1 MRNIFFIFYSFYCI
15 ILFYIYIDA
24 YIATTTNT
32 NYYTNYYNNFMRHFI
47 LLFLMILC
55 EISEMSQALGQIAGQ
70 NLPTNQLNGEII
82 TEIKNPEESYTIGKN
97 LAYILDKTHQLTPD
111 QIHEG
116 NLPLQSKF
124 ELFKEEC
131 VSMGLTDATLWLRL
145 KIKNNSNM
153 QNWLLYCANGFV
165 DKIDLYHK
173 NSKGKWIIQENGINS
188 DPTKR
193 TLNHRFPTFVF
204 NDRDTITRTYY
215 LKIRTKSAMQVPIY
229 LERGFNFSQK
239 SHILELLYGIFAGIM
254 LLMMFS
260 SLFSAISFKDKEY
273 FYYFVFVFGSSVF
286 YLSVSGY
293 LPLYV
298 WKENYMAGKLFLG
311 LGMGCW
317 SAGAALFTR
326 SFLYTT
332 RYFPLMSK
340 LLGFYAI
347 YGVFIGFAAFFMD
360 YIDYVYLVVIGGN
373 IGNLVILIAC
383 WVCWLRGNTYARYIA
398 IAWLFYIIGTTL
410 LALSVVGIIP
420 RTLIT
425 AHLGEISSVLEI
437 LLFSM
442 ALSDKYRIIQQNNI
456 KQKIVAQEKIIK
468 LQQENNENL
477 EHKVQERTQELQAK
491 QTEIEVQNE
500 ELRQQQEEL
509 EASANQL
516 SEQNKLIEEK
526 NAELNITSA
535 SLEKKIN
542 ERTLQLSEANQTL
555 VSQNNQLEQF
565 GFITA
570 HNLRSPVAHLIGL
583 TSIFN
588 LKNINDPTNAEIIP
602 RLRAA
607 SIRLDEV
614 IRDLNIILEI
624 RKGINQNMELIDLH
638 VVFKNVSGVLEN
650 DIIHS
655 DAIITTNFAQAHK
668 VLFVDVYMKSI
679 LYNFISNGIK
689 YAHPDRKPEIIIKT
703 RKEGSF
709 VVLSI
714 ADNGLGIDLDK
725 HQSKIFGL
733 YQRFHL
739 HKEGKGI
746 GLYLCKT
753 QLEALGGRITVES
766 VPNQGTTFHLYFKN

>member
-1 MRNIFFIFYSFYCI
+1 MRYF
-15 ILFYIYIDA
+15 
-24 YIATTTNT
+24 T
-32 NYYTNYYNNFMRHFI
+32 

-55 EISEMSQALGQIAGQ
+55 KYSAIGQ
-70 NLPTNQLNGEII
+70 NLAISETI
-82 TEIKNPEESYTIGKN
+82 TELKNPEEGYTVGKN
-97 LAYILDKTHQLTPD
+97 LAYILDKTNKLTPD

-116 NLPLQSKF
+116 KLPF
-124 ELFKEEC
+124 EVFKQEC

-145 KIKNNSNM
+145 RIKNSSNA

-165 DKIDLYHK
+165 DKIDLYFK
-173 NSKGKWIIQENGINS
+173 NSKGKWIIQENGLNS
-188 DPTKR
+188 VPSKR

-239 SHILELLYGIFAGIM
+239 SHVLELLYGIFTGIM
-254 LLMMFS
+254 ILMMFS

-273 FYYFVFVFGSSVF
+273 FYYFVFVLGSSIF
-286 YLSVSGY
+286 YLSLSGH
-293 LPLYV
+293 LSLYI

-311 LGMGCW
+311 LGMGAW
-317 SAGAALFTR
+317 SLGAALFTR
-326 SFLYTT
+326 SFLYTK

-340 LLGFYAI
+340 MLGFYSI
-347 YGVFIGFAAFFMD
+347 YGVFIGISAFFLD
-360 YIDYVYLVVIGGN
+360 YIDYIYFVVIGGN
-373 IGNLVILIAC
+373 IGNCIILVGC
-383 WVCWLRGNTYARYIA
+383 WVCWYRGNKYAKYVA
-398 IAWLFYIIGTTL
+398 IAWLFYIVGTAL
-410 LALSVVGIIP
+410 LALSVVGVIP

-456 KQKIVAQEKIIK
+456 KQKVLAQEKTIK
-468 LQQENNENL
+468 LQQENTENL
-477 EHKVQERTQELQAK
+477 EQKVAERTQELQTK
-491 QTEIEVQNE
+491 QSEIEVQNE

-526 NAELNITSA
+526 NTELNITSA
-535 SLEKKIN
+535 FLEKKIT

-588 LKNINDPTNAEIIP
+588 LKNTNDPHNAEIIP

-607 SIRLDEV
+607 AIRLDEV

-624 RKGINQNMELIDLH
+624 RKGINQNMELIDLYS
-638 VVFKNVSGVLEN
+638 VFRNASSVLEN
-650 DIIHS
+650 DIIHNN
-655 DAIITTNFAQAHK
+655 AILTTNFAQAHK

-679 LYNFISNGIK
+679 FYNFISNGIK
-689 YAHPDRKPEIIIKT
+689 YAHPDRQPEITLKT

-709 VVLSI
+709 IVVSI
-714 ADNGLGIDLDK
+714 SDNGLGIDLEK
-725 HQSKIFGL
+725 HQNKIFGL

-753 QLEALGGRITVES
+753 QLEALGGHITVES
-766 VPNQGTTFHLYFKN
+766 VPNEGTTFNLYFKN

>member
-1 MRNIFFIFYSFYCI
+1 MFFYWIT
-15 ILFYIYIDA
+15 LFYIYIDA
-24 YIATTTNT
+24 YIALQIQINH
-32 NYYTNYYNNFMRHFI
+32 YRNFMRYFT
-47 LLFLMILC
+47 LLFLVVLWEFGVIK
-55 EISEMSQALGQIAGQ
+55 QALGQNISQ
-70 NLPTNQLNGEII
+70 NQPVQLVGETL
-82 TEIKNPEESYTIGKN
+82 TEIKDPEKSYVVGKN
-97 LAYILDKTHQLTPD
+97 LAYILDKTNQLTPD

-116 NLPLQSKF
+116 NIPMVSKLQNNF
-124 ELFKEEC
+124 QLFKEEC
-131 VSMGLTDATLWLRL
+131 VSMGLTDATMWLRL
-145 KIKNNSNM
+145 KIKNTSDS

-165 DKIDLYHK
+165 DKIDLYYK
-173 NSKGKWIIQENGINS
+173 NNKGKWIIQENGINS
-188 DPTKR
+188 LPSKR
-193 TLNHRFPTFVF
+193 TLNHRFPTFIF
-204 NDRDTITRTYY
+204 NDRDTVTRTYY
-215 LKIRTKSAMQVPIY
+215 LKVRTKSAMQIPIY
-229 LERGFNFSQK
+229 LERGFHFSQT
-239 SHILELLYGIFAGIM
+239 SHVLELLYGIFAGIM

-273 FYYFVFVFGSSVF
+273 FYYFVFVLGSTIF
-286 YLSVSGY
+286 YLSISGH
-293 LPLYV
+293 LFLYV
-298 WKENYMAGKLFLG
+298 WKDSYIAGKLFLG

-317 SAGAALFTR
+317 SVGAALFTR
-326 SFLYTT
+326 SFLYTK

-340 LLGFYAI
+340 MLGFYMI
-347 YGVFIGFAAFFMD
+347 YGILITVGAFFMD
-360 YIDYVYLVVIGGN
+360 YLDYIYLVVIGGN
-373 IGNLVILIAC
+373 LGNLVILVAC
-383 WVCWLRGNTYARYIA
+383 WVCWYRGNVYARYVA

-410 LALSVVGIIP
+410 LALSVVGMIP

-425 AHLGEISSVLEI
+425 AHLGEISSILEI

-442 ALSDKYRIIQQNNI
+442 ALSDKYRIIQRNNI
-456 KQKIVAQEKIIK
+456 KQKILAQEKIIK
-468 LQQENNENL
+468 IQIENNENL
-477 EHKVQERTQELQAK
+477 EQKVAERTQELQTK
-491 QTEIEVQNE
+491 QSEIEVQNE

-516 SEQNKLIEEK
+516 AEQNQLIEEK
-526 NAELNITSA
+526 NIELNATSVF
-535 SLEKKIN
+535 LEKKIN

-607 SIRLDEV
+607 AIRLDEV

-638 VVFKNVSGVLEN
+638 NTFKNVSGVLEN

-655 DAIITTNFAQAHK
+655 EASITTNFAQAHK

-689 YAHPDRKPEIIIKT
+689 YAHPDRKPEILLKT

-714 ADNGLGIDLDK
+714 GDNGLGIDLEK

-753 QLEALGGRITVES
+753 QLEALGGRIIVES
-766 VPNQGTTFHLYFKN
+766 IPNEGTTFHLYFKN